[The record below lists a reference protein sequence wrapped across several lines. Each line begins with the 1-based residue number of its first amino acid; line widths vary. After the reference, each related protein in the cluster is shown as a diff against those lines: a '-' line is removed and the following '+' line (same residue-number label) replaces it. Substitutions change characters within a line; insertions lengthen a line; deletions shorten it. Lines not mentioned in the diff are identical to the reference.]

1 MITNED
7 WIQPEFNKDY
17 AEWAEHNHTAI
28 VPAKVRKPKYKSS
41 VENSVGILEKGL
53 FHDLEESQYFSLE
66 QFNSDLQKKLDE
78 LNHENFKNK
87 EHSRCYYWE
96 EEKSELMSLP
106 SVPYEYMERKEA
118 KVNRICEKALM
129 YAFQE
134 QTRLVDDYMV
144 RYVTEHELING

>member
-17 AEWAEHNHTAI
+17 AERAEHNPTAI

-66 QFNSDLQKKLDE
+66 QFNSDL
-78 LNHENFKNK
+78 
-87 EHSRCYYWE
+87 
-96 EEKSELMSLP
+96 
-106 SVPYEYMERKEA
+106 
-118 KVNRICEKALM
+118 
-129 YAFQE
+129 
-134 QTRLVDDYMV
+134 
-144 RYVTEHELING
+144 